1 MKNFKIS
8 IITVVKN
15 DVQNI
20 EKTIKSLLNQ
30 SYKNFE
36 HIIIDG
42 KSTDGTLSIIKK
54 YKNIKLVSKK
64 DKNLWEAMNS
74 GIKHSKG
81 DIIGILNSMETK

>member
-20 EKTIKSLLNQ
+20 EKTIKSLLSQ

-36 HIIIDG
+36 HIIVDG

-54 YKNIKLVSKK
+54 YKNTKLVSKK
-64 DKNLWEAMNS
+64 DKNLWE
-74 GIKHSKG
+74 
-81 DIIGILNSMETK
+81 